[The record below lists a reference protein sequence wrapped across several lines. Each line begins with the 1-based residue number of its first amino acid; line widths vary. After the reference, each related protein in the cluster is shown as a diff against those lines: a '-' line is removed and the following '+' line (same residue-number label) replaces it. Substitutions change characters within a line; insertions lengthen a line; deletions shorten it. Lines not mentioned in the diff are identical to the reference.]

1 MPGGDSISSVPIMQP
16 NFNWEARNLSQEFST
31 FKRIC
36 TSLLED
42 GPYSELCEKQ
52 KVITVLNLLGTAAYQ
67 LDDEFDYTGRDKDKF
82 SDVLYRFEA
91 YFRPQHNMTHAWYR
105 IGTTFSDCCKTQS
118 GFMFN

>member
-82 SDVLYRFEA
+82 SDVFIDLKLILD
-91 YFRPQHNMTHAWYR
+91 HN
-105 IGTTFSDCCKTQS
+105 TT
-118 GFMFN
+118 